1 MWRIMIGLAML
12 MFINTACSL
21 SEVVPQN
28 PEQTAKPAPVL
39 TTLQPPI
46 LATASNGSTVVWTD
60 ELSVMRGI
68 CFESAFDAAGRTF
81 VMRNAD
87 ELNTFFDLS
96 DNSQLCRQ
104 PVERQSFDF
113 SDGRILAGIWSIGSG
128 CTARHQ
134 VTGIEVDD
142 EQKKFTMRLRFVTEG
157 DCNYELVRPFWVG
170 LNSVTDYEISLV
182 VE

>member
-1 MWRIMIGLAML
+1 M
-12 MFINTACSL
+12 S
-21 SEVVPQN
+21 
-28 PEQTAKPAPVL
+28 
-39 TTLQPPI
+39 
-46 LATASNGSTVVWTD
+46 
-60 ELSVMRGI
+60 GI

-81 VMRNAD
+81 VMRNTD

-113 SDGRILAGIWSIGSG
+113 SSGRILAGIWSIGRG
-128 CTARHQ
+128 CTASHE

-142 EQKKFTMRLRFVTEG
+142 VQKKFTMRLRFMTEG
-157 DCNYELVRPFWVG
+157 NCNYELVRPFWVG
-170 LNSVTDYEISLV
+170 LNSITDYEISLV